1 MVVLPLVAL
10 AWEVDPLRVPELVAH
25 EVEVALAADG
35 HGDHHAEKK
44 PDATSL
50 MNAYIANFLQVFNQ
64 GDAAEIAALYTEDA
78 IWSVSGLAEP
88 VYGRAAIQAG
98 MESNADGSVDGATL
112 DASVFTSRDLGNG
125 YIMANGSWEQRD
137 AKGTR
142 VDGGLWGN
150 LFQVVDG
157 EVMMVLKSTNR
168 N

>member
-1 MVVLPLVAL
+1 MTRINRSIFINSVLSLVL
-10 AWEVDPLRVPELVAH
+10 LMTVSTTTWS
-25 EVEVALAADG
+25 DG
-35 HGDHHAEKK
+35 HGNHHAEKK
-44 PDATSL
+44 TDATSL
-50 MNAYIANFLQVFNQ
+50 INDYIANFVQVFNK
-64 GDAAEIAALYTEDA
+64 GDAEEITLLYTEDA
-78 IWSVSGLAEP
+78 IWSLSGLAEP
-88 VYGRAAIQAG
+88 VYGRAAIQDG

-150 LFQVVDG
+150 VFQVVDG
-157 EVMMVLKSTNR
+157 EVLMLLESTNR

>member
-1 MVVLPLVAL
+1 MTKINRSTFINSAL
-10 AWEVDPLRVPELVAH
+10 SLFLLMSVSTAAWS
-25 EVEVALAADG
+25 DG
-35 HGDHHAEKK
+35 HGHHHAEKK
-44 PDATSL
+44 TDATSL
-50 MNAYIANFLQVFNQ
+50 MNDYIANFLKVFNK

-78 IWSVSGLAEP
+78 IQSVSGLTEP

-112 DASVFTSRDLGNG
+112 DVSVFNSRDLGNG
-125 YIMANGSWEQRD
+125 YIMANGSWDLRD
-137 AKGTR
+137 ANGTR

-157 EVMMVLKSTNR
+157 EVLMLLESTNR

>member
-1 MVVLPLVAL
+1 MTRINGSTFINSVLSVVLFMTVSMT
-10 AWEVDPLRVPELVAH
+10 AWS
-25 EVEVALAADG
+25 DG
-35 HGDHHAEKK
+35 HGNHHAEKK
-44 PDATSL
+44 TDTTAL
-50 MNAYIANFLQVFNQ
+50 MNAYMANFLKVFNK

-98 MESNADGSVDGATL
+98 MESNADGSVEGATL

-137 AKGTR
+137 AEGKR

-157 EVMMVLKSTNR
+157 EVLMLLESTNR

>member
-1 MVVLPLVAL
+1 MTRINRSTLINSVLSLVL
-10 AWEVDPLRVPELVAH
+10 LMTVSTTAWS
-25 EVEVALAADG
+25 DG
-35 HGDHHAEKK
+35 HGNHHTGKK
-44 PDATSL
+44 TDATSL
-50 MNAYIANFLQVFNQ
+50 ITAFTANFLKVFNQ
-64 GDAAEIAALYTEDA
+64 GDAGNIAALYTEDA
-78 IWSVSGLAEP
+78 IWSISGLAEP

-98 MESNADGSVDGATL
+98 IESNAGESVDGATL
-112 DASVFTSRDLGNG
+112 NAVVYTSRDLGNG

-157 EVMMVLKSTNR
+157 EVLMVLESTNR

>member
-1 MVVLPLVAL
+1 MTRINRSTFINSVLSIVLLMTVSTI
-10 AWEVDPLRVPELVAH
+10 AWS
-25 EVEVALAADG
+25 DG

-44 PDATSL
+44 SDATSL

-157 EVMMVLKSTNR
+157 EVLMVLESTNR

>member
-1 MVVLPLVAL
+1 MSKINRSTFINSAL
-10 AWEVDPLRVPELVAH
+10 SLFLLMSVSTAAWS
-25 EVEVALAADG
+25 DG
-35 HGDHHAEKK
+35 HGHHHAEKK
-44 PDATSL
+44 ADATSL
-50 MNAYIANFLQVFNQ
+50 MNDYMANFLTVFNK

-78 IWSVSGLAEP
+78 IQSVSGLTEP

-112 DASVFTSRDLGNG
+112 DVSVFNSRDLGNG
-125 YIMANGSWEQRD
+125 YIMANGSWDLLD
-137 AKGTR
+137 ANGTR

-157 EVMMVLKSTNR
+157 EVLTLLESTNR

>member
-1 MVVLPLVAL
+1 MTKINRSTFINSAL
-10 AWEVDPLRVPELVAH
+10 SLFLLMTVSTAAWS
-25 EVEVALAADG
+25 DG
-35 HGDHHAEKK
+35 HGHHHAEKK
-44 PDATSL
+44 TDATSL
-50 MNAYIANFLQVFNQ
+50 MNDYIANFLKVFNK

-78 IWSVSGLAEP
+78 IQSVSGLTEP

-112 DASVFTSRDLGNG
+112 DVSVFNSRDLGNG
-125 YIMANGSWEQRD
+125 YIMANGSWDLRD
-137 AKGTR
+137 ANGTR

-157 EVMMVLKSTNR
+157 EVLTLLESTNR

>member
-1 MVVLPLVAL
+1 MTRINRSTFINSTLSLVLLMTVSMT
-10 AWEVDPLRVPELVAH
+10 AWS
-25 EVEVALAADG
+25 DG
-35 HGDHHAEKK
+35 HGNHHAEKK
-44 PDATSL
+44 TDTTLL
-50 MNAYIANFLQVFNQ
+50 MNAYIANFLKVFNK

-112 DASVFTSRDLGNG
+112 GASVFTSRDLGNG

-137 AKGTR
+137 ANGTR

-157 EVMMVLKSTNR
+157 EVLMLLESTNR

>member
-1 MVVLPLVAL
+1 MTRINRSTFINSILSLVLLMTVSMT
-10 AWEVDPLRVPELVAH
+10 AWS
-25 EVEVALAADG
+25 DG
-35 HGDHHAEKK
+35 HGNHHAETKT
-44 PDATSL
+44 DATSL
-50 MNAYIANFLQVFNQ
+50 MNAYIANFLKVFNK

-112 DASVFTSRDLGNG
+112 GASVFTSRDLGNG

-137 AKGTR
+137 ANGTR

-157 EVMMVLKSTNR
+157 EVLMLLESTNR

>member
-1 MVVLPLVAL
+1 MTRINRSTFINSVISIILLMAVSTI
-10 AWEVDPLRVPELVAH
+10 AWSN
-25 EVEVALAADG
+25 G
-35 HGDHHAEKK
+35 HCDHDAEKK
-44 PDATSL
+44 SDATSL

-98 MESNADGSVDGATL
+98 MESNADGSVGGATL

-157 EVMMVLKSTNR
+157 EVLMVLESTNR

>member
-1 MVVLPLVAL
+1 MTRINRSTFINSVFSLVLLMTVSTTS
-10 AWEVDPLRVPELVAH
+10 WS
-25 EVEVALAADG
+25 DG
-35 HGDHHAEKK
+35 HGNHDADKK
-44 PDATSL
+44 TDTTAL
-50 MNAYIANFLQVFNQ
+50 MNAYIANFLKVFNK

-98 MESNADGSVDGATL
+98 MESNADGSVEGATL

-137 AKGTR
+137 AEGKR

-157 EVMMVLKSTNR
+157 EVLMLLESTNR

>member
-1 MVVLPLVAL
+1 MTRIKRSTFINSILSLVLIMTVSMT
-10 AWEVDPLRVPELVAH
+10 AWS
-25 EVEVALAADG
+25 DG
-35 HGDHHAEKK
+35 HGNHHAETKT
-44 PDATSL
+44 DATSL
-50 MNAYIANFLQVFNQ
+50 MNAYIANFLKVFNK

-112 DASVFTSRDLGNG
+112 GASVFTSRDLGNG

-137 AKGTR
+137 ANGTR

-157 EVMMVLKSTNR
+157 EVLMLLESTNR

>member
-1 MVVLPLVAL
+1 MTKINRSTFINSAL
-10 AWEVDPLRVPELVAH
+10 SLFLLMSVSTAAWS
-25 EVEVALAADG
+25 DG
-35 HGDHHAEKK
+35 HGHHHAEKK
-44 PDATSL
+44 ADATSL
-50 MNAYIANFLQVFNQ
+50 MNDYIANFLKVFNK

-78 IWSVSGLAEP
+78 IQSVSGLTEP

-112 DASVFTSRDLGNG
+112 DVSVFNSRDLGNG
-125 YIMANGSWEQRD
+125 YIMANGSWDLRD
-137 AKGTR
+137 ANGTR

-157 EVMMVLKSTNR
+157 EVLTLLESTNR

>member
-1 MVVLPLVAL
+1 MTRINRSTFINSILSLVLLMTVSMT
-10 AWEVDPLRVPELVAH
+10 AWS
-25 EVEVALAADG
+25 DG
-35 HGDHHAEKK
+35 HGNHHAETKT
-44 PDATSL
+44 DAMSL
-50 MNAYIANFLQVFNQ
+50 MNAYIANFLKVFNK

-112 DASVFTSRDLGNG
+112 GASVFTSRDLGNG

-137 AKGTR
+137 ANGTR

-157 EVMMVLKSTNR
+157 EVLMLLESTNR

>member
-1 MVVLPLVAL
+1 MTRINRSTFINSVLSLVL
-10 AWEVDPLRVPELVAH
+10 LMTVSTTAWS
-25 EVEVALAADG
+25 DG
-35 HGDHHAEKK
+35 HGSHHAEKK
-44 PDATSL
+44 TDATSL
-50 MNAYIANFLQVFNQ
+50 MDAYITNFLKVFNK
-64 GDAAEIAALYTEDA
+64 GDATEIAALYTEDA
-78 IWSVSGLAEP
+78 IWSVSGLAKP

-157 EVMMVLKSTNR
+157 EVLMLLESTNR

>member
-1 MVVLPLVAL
+1 MSKINRSTFINSAL
-10 AWEVDPLRVPELVAH
+10 SLFLLMTVSTAAWS
-25 EVEVALAADG
+25 DG
-35 HGDHHAEKK
+35 HGHHHAEKK
-44 PDATSL
+44 TDATSL
-50 MNAYIANFLQVFNQ
+50 MNDYIANFLKVFNK

-78 IWSVSGLAEP
+78 IQSVSGLTEP

-112 DASVFTSRDLGNG
+112 DVSVFNSRDLGNG

-137 AKGTR
+137 ANGTR

-150 LFQVVDG
+150 LFQVIDG
-157 EVMMVLKSTNR
+157 EVLMLLESTNR

>member
-1 MVVLPLVAL
+1 MTRINRSTFINSILSLVLLMTVSTTT
-10 AWEVDPLRVPELVAH
+10 WS
-25 EVEVALAADG
+25 DG
-35 HGDHHAEKK
+35 HGNHHAEKK
-44 PDATSL
+44 TDATSL
-50 MNAYIANFLQVFNQ
+50 INDYIANFVQVFNK
-64 GDAAEIAALYTEDA
+64 GDAEEITLLYTEDA
-78 IWSVSGLAEP
+78 IWSLSGLAEP

-157 EVMMVLKSTNR
+157 EVLMLLESTNR

>member
-1 MVVLPLVAL
+1 MTRNNRSTFINSVFSLVLLMTVSAT
-10 AWEVDPLRVPELVAH
+10 AWS
-25 EVEVALAADG
+25 DG
-35 HGDHHAEKK
+35 HGHHHTEKK
-44 PDATSL
+44 TDATSL
-50 MNAYIANFLQVFNQ
+50 VNAYIANFLKVFNE
-64 GDAAEIAALYTEDA
+64 GDAAKIAALYTEDA
-78 IWSVSGLAEP
+78 IWSISGLAEP

-98 MESNADGSVDGATL
+98 IESNADGSIDGATL
-112 DASVFTSRDLGNG
+112 DASAFNARDLGNG

-157 EVMMVLKSTNR
+157 EVLMVLESTNR

>member
-1 MVVLPLVAL
+1 MTRINRSTFINSVLSVVLLMTVSTTT
-10 AWEVDPLRVPELVAH
+10 WS
-25 EVEVALAADG
+25 DG
-35 HGDHHAEKK
+35 HGNHHAEKK
-44 PDATSL
+44 TDTTAL
-50 MNAYIANFLQVFNQ
+50 MNAYIANFLKVFNK

-98 MESNADGSVDGATL
+98 MESNADGSVEGATL
-112 DASVFTSRDLGNG
+112 DASVFTSRNLGNG

-137 AKGTR
+137 AEGKR

-157 EVMMVLKSTNR
+157 EVLMLLESTNR

>member
-1 MVVLPLVAL
+1 MTRIKRSTFINSILSLVLIMTVSMT
-10 AWEVDPLRVPELVAH
+10 AWS
-25 EVEVALAADG
+25 DG
-35 HGDHHAEKK
+35 HGNHHAEKK
-44 PDATSL
+44 TDATSL
-50 MNAYIANFLQVFNQ
+50 MNAYIANFLKVFNK

-112 DASVFTSRDLGNG
+112 GASVFTSRDLGNG

-137 AKGTR
+137 ANGTR

-157 EVMMVLKSTNR
+157 ELLMLLESTNR

>member
-1 MVVLPLVAL
+1 MTRINRSAFINSVFSLVLLMTVSAT
-10 AWEVDPLRVPELVAH
+10 AWS
-25 EVEVALAADG
+25 DG
-35 HGDHHAEKK
+35 HGHHHAEKK
-44 PDATSL
+44 TDATSL
-50 MNAYIANFLQVFNQ
+50 VNAYITNFLMVFNE
-64 GDAAEIAALYTEDA
+64 GDAAKIAALYTEDA
-78 IWSVSGLAEP
+78 IWSISGLAEP

-137 AKGTR
+137 AEGKR

-157 EVMMVLKSTNR
+157 GVLMLLESTNR

>member
-1 MVVLPLVAL
+1 MTRNNRSTFINSVFSLVLLMTVSAT
-10 AWEVDPLRVPELVAH
+10 AWS
-25 EVEVALAADG
+25 DG
-35 HGDHHAEKK
+35 HGHHHVEKQS
-44 PDATSL
+44 DATSL
-50 MNAYIANFLQVFNQ
+50 VNAYITNFLMVFNE
-64 GDAAEIAALYTEDA
+64 GDAAKIAALYTEDA
-78 IWSVSGLAEP
+78 IWSISGLAEP

-98 MESNADGSVDGATL
+98 MESDADGSINGATL

-150 LFQVVDG
+150 LFQVVNG
-157 EVMMVLKSTNR
+157 EVLMVLESTNR

>member
-1 MVVLPLVAL
+1 MTRINRSTFINSILSLVLLMTVSMT
-10 AWEVDPLRVPELVAH
+10 AWS
-25 EVEVALAADG
+25 DG
-35 HGDHHAEKK
+35 HGNHHAEKK
-44 PDATSL
+44 TDATSL
-50 MNAYIANFLQVFNQ
+50 MNAYIANFLKVFNK

-98 MESNADGSVDGATL
+98 MEGNADGSVDGATL
-112 DASVFTSRDLGNG
+112 GASVFTSRDLGNG

-137 AKGTR
+137 ANGTR

-157 EVMMVLKSTNR
+157 EVLMLLESTNR

>member
-1 MVVLPLVAL
+1 MDMVIIM
-10 AWEVDPLRVPELVAH
+10 R
-25 EVEVALAADG
+25 
-35 HGDHHAEKK
+35 KK
-44 PDATSL
+44 KTDTTAL
-50 MNAYIANFLQVFNQ
+50 MNAYMANFLKVFNK

-98 MESNADGSVDGATL
+98 MESNADGSVEGATL

-137 AKGTR
+137 AEGKR

-157 EVMMVLKSTNR
+157 EVLMLLESTNR

>member
-1 MVVLPLVAL
+1 MTRINRSTFINSVLSIVLLMAVSTI
-10 AWEVDPLRVPELVAH
+10 AWS
-25 EVEVALAADG
+25 DG
-35 HGDHHAEKK
+35 HGDHHAAKK
-44 PDATSL
+44 SDATSL

-137 AKGTR
+137 AEGKR

-157 EVMMVLKSTNR
+157 GVLMLLESTNR